1 MRNMFFVLLFGAFV
15 CQTQLSA
22 AIPITE
28 PEPAP
33 ESVLQKGITITGVV
47 VDKTTGE
54 TLPSVAVMV
63 KGTTTGTATD
73 INGKFSIKV
82 PSRKSVLVFSYVSF
96 EKQEVT
102 VGDRNFIKVELKE
115 NVQMLEEAVVV
126 GYQSVARRNVH
137 GAVTSV
143 KADDLK
149 GITAPSID
157 VMLQGAVPGV
167 NIQTFSGEPGG
178 RNTFTVRGNTEVS
191 SADLTSSP
199 LIVLDGVPV
208 DPSVVGYS
216 ASSANFLSNINP
228 NDILTLDFLKD
239 AAAAAIYGSKA
250 ANGVLII
257 TTKKGK
263 EGKPRVSFNGRF
275 GVATKPV
282 TPKIYIGAAERRAKL
297 EQMAIYGSE
306 ANLEATPQILTDSLN
321 PMFNNANNW
330 FDLYYRNGIIHDYNV
345 SISGGDANSNYR
357 IGGGY
362 YKEEGTIIGTGFER
376 FSFTGNFVNKVGKRW
391 EFNTSIAYNMNQREP
406 VPSGNSSTN
415 AIGMDVSNM
424 PSTLLMLTDIDRAT
438 MLGSFQQG
446 IYDNSDDMIR
456 LSELVTFDILKDKVL
471 SYNGQFS
478 YVKTGSRLD
487 KSEPS
492 TSNIDKRNSAL
503 SDNRQTTTWTVE
515 NYLTFNKLFG
525 DHSVM
530 ALLGQSAEGI
540 TNKNSYMYGQYLSSD
555 YIHVVNGVSPDNLT
569 AYSGVEEATLASFYA
584 RATYMFKDRY
594 SISSSVRADGSSRFG
609 SANRWGIFPTV
620 SAFWILSDEPFMED
634 LKETISLLKLRGSW
648 GKSGSLPGG
657 FYGHY
662 NRYQAAGSTY
672 DGGGAIIPNFY
683 DGIAQKDLS
692 WEETR
697 EWDLGLDLEL
707 WKGRLTF
714 MADVYNKEKHGIFYS
729 LALPKTS
736 GYERYFTNGV
746 AVRNAG
752 VELSMVSRILPAT
765 SKLQWT
771 LNANISYNQN
781 TIMSLPDGNRTIID
795 GNRLLMV
802 GHPINT
808 FYLNQYNGIYLS
820 EDDIPFDPYTGQP
833 YKNEGGKPVQVGW
846 ADYEDVDGDYQ
857 YVSYKDR
864 KPVGDP
870 NPKWVGGL
878 STNLTYG
885 PWSLFLQG
893 SFTFG
898 RDIMNTQLAKT
909 LAPIAAQWGADEEG
923 HGFSSGA
930 GSNYTDPS
938 LGHWYYAEDFTAR
951 RMMVNL
957 DGISFWERPG
967 DNPDFPSR
975 SPYIAAS
982 NFVEGSSEFLENGS
996 YFKLNTIMLSY
1007 NIDAL
1012 NKWGISNARLS
1023 LTAENVAIIKSKN
1036 TLAAD
1041 PSNVSPD
1048 GYYSGNGYGLPRK
1061 FTIGLMFDF

>member
-1 MRNMFFVLLFGAFV
+1 MRNMFFVLLFGALV

-33 ESVLQKGITITGVV
+33 ENVLQKGITITGVV
-47 VDKTTGE
+47 VDKATGE

-73 INGKFSIKV
+73 LDGKFTIKV
-82 PSRKSVLVFSYVSF
+82 PSKKSVLVFSYVSF

-263 EGKPRVSFNGRF
+263 EGKPRISFNGRF

-282 TPKIYIGAAERRAKL
+282 TPDIYMGAAERRAKL
-297 EQMAIYGSE
+297 QQMAIYGSE
-306 ANLEATPQILTDSLN
+306 ANLEATPQILTDSVN
-321 PMFNNANNW
+321 PMFNNATNW
-330 FDLYYRNGIIHDYNV
+330 FDLFYRNGIIHDYNI
-345 SISGGDANSNYR
+345 SIAGGDANSNYR

-376 FSFTGNFVNKVGKRW
+376 FSFSGNFVNKVGSRW
-391 EFNTSIAYNMNQREP
+391 EFNTSVAYNVTQREP
-406 VPSGNSSTN
+406 VPSGNSATS
-415 AIGMDVSNM
+415 AIGMDIANM
-424 PSTLLMLTDIDRAT
+424 PSTLLLLTDVDKES
-438 MLGSFQQG
+438 MLSPYKNA
-446 IYDNSDDMIR
+446 IYDNGDDMFRI
-456 LSELVTFDILKDKVL
+456 SELLTYDIIKNKVL
-471 SYNGQFS
+471 SWNTQFS

-487 KSEPS
+487 RSSPS
-492 TSNIDKRNSAL
+492 TTNIDKMSYAS
-503 SDNRQTTTWTVE
+503 SDSRETSTWNIE
-515 NYLTFNKLFG
+515 NYLTFNKIFG

-540 TNKNSYMYGQYLSSD
+540 TSKWNWIYGSYLSSD
-555 YIHVVNGVSPDNLT
+555 YIHVVNGVSKDNLS
-569 AYSGVEEATLASFYA
+569 ASSGIDESTTASFYA
-584 RATYMFKDRY
+584 RATYMFKNRY
-594 SISSSVRADGSSRFG
+594 SISSSIRTDGSSRFG
-609 SANRWGIFPTV
+609 TNNRWGVFPTV
-620 SAFWILSDEPFMED
+620 SGFWILSDEPFMED
-634 LKETISLLKLRGSW
+634 WRETVSLLKLRASW
-648 GKSGSLPGG
+648 GKSGSQPGG
-657 FYGHY
+657 FYGYY
-662 NRYQAAGSTY
+662 NRYQAASTTY
-672 DGGGAIIPNFY
+672 DGNGAIIPNFY
-683 DGIAQKDLS
+683 DGIAQKDLT

-729 LALPKTS
+729 LVLPRTS

-752 VELSMVSRILPAT
+752 VELSVVSRILPPT

-781 TIMSLPDGNRTIID
+781 TIMQLPDGNKSIVE
-795 GNRLLMV
+795 GNRILMV

-808 FYLNQYNGIYLS
+808 YYLVKCDGVYLS
-820 EDDIPFDPYTGQP
+820 EEQIPYDKYTGQR
-833 YKNEGGKPVQVGW
+833 YHFATGQEMQVGW
-846 ADYEDVDGDYQ
+846 ANYVDMDQDGVYNGD
-857 YVSYKDR
+857 KD
-864 KPVGDP
+864 KTPIGDP
-870 NPKWVGGL
+870 NPKWVGGV

-885 PWSLFLQG
+885 PWSLFVQG
-893 SFTFG
+893 SFTLG
-898 RDIMNTQLAKT
+898 RDIFNSQFQRMMSPLV
-909 LAPIAAQWGADEEG
+909 AQWGADEENMPFG
-923 HGFSSGA
+923 TGG
-930 GSNYTDPS
+930 DRLKPE
-938 LGHWYYAEDFTAR
+938 LGNWYYAEDFVAR
-951 RMMVNL
+951 RMLVNL
-957 DGISFWERPG
+957 DGVTFWERPG

-975 SPYIAAS
+975 SQYIS
-982 NFVEGSSEFLENGS
+982 GDNFVAVSSGFLENGS

-1007 NIDAL
+1007 NIDKL
-1012 NKWGISNARLS
+1012 RRWGINNARIS
-1023 LTAENVAIIKSKN
+1023 VTAENVAIIKSKN

-1041 PSNVSPD
+1041 PSNVSAD
-1048 GYYSGNGYGLPRK
+1048 GYYTGNGYGLPRK